1 MQFGCL
7 REEEGKGGG
16 AVFSQR
22 IPPEKKV
29 FCLPLLRI
37 YTHTHTHADTH
48 AKTQKHDLNRGTL
61 HTHCHSEKTMHGGQ
75 KKKIKIK
82 RQDPSQSCAPRIL
95 LLLPGLSAAVRLDAV
110 PRVCTPTLFL
120 LPITW
125 RLLPTPL
132 PSPSHV
138 PLSALLSPRRM
149 PCSAP
154 LRARIGPT
162 AVPKLT
168 MTRAAAK
175 PCCLCTQKNETL
187 TR

>member
-1 MQFGCL
+1 MVQSSPNAFHPRKKYFVCL
-7 REEEGKGGG
+7 CSG
-16 AVFSQR
+16 S
-22 IPPEKKV
+22 
-29 FCLPLLRI
+29 
-37 YTHTHTHADTH
+37 THTHTRTQTH
-48 AKTQKHDLNRGTL
+48 MQKHRSTTSTEAHYT
-61 HTHCHSEKTMHGGQ
+61 HTVIPRRLCTVAKR
-75 KKKIKIK
+75 KKIKIK